1 MNWISPSLDKLSLKP
16 NAYRV
21 LSCLLQL
28 LCWKPSRKRPVHSWL
43 VFIWSAGSGLPCSGN
58 TWQILDKSIFQ
69 PTAETKHIKPTWG
82 RLKLK
87 HAWWEI
93 WKGPSGNSIKEQ
105 SNSLGRCHRRTGGP
119 ANKVLMMMQ
128 SCSSFEKTTKQFCL
142 KHHCRIEPKKFVR
155 RQKRKQIIYA
165 AETTIVNIPKEQR
178 QIGVHTRTCSHTI

>member
-43 VFIWSAGSGLPCSGN
+43 VFIWSAGSGLPCSGD

-105 SNSLGRCHRRTGGP
+105 SNSLGRCHRRTGVRQIRSSWWC
-119 ANKVLMMMQ
+119 NQVRHSKRQQSNSVLN
-128 SCSSFEKTTKQFCL
+128 
-142 KHHCRIEPKKFVR
+142 
-155 RQKRKQIIYA
+155 
-165 AETTIVNIPKEQR
+165 TIVESNQGSSLEDRSGSK
-178 QIGVHTRTCSHTI
+178 